1 MKPYSSYMF
10 LYGKAQWK
18 YHAPSKVLPIGE
30 MHELTGYKMCL
41 NVYHKFNSIT
51 NEEFDPRKAD

>member
-30 MHELTGYKMCL
+30 MHELK
-41 NVYHKFNSIT
+41 KFKFLKKKKKN
-51 NEEFDPRKAD
+51 KAELT